1 MKIKKITFINI
12 ILIILVL
19 LIPILSFASTSN
31 IAINSPA
38 CILIDANSGKIIF
51 EKDAKKRMYPASTTK
66 IMTAI
71 LTLENCKLSDVA
83 TVSAYS
89 VSKQSVPYGY
99 VNAKLQPGEKL
110 TIEQL
115 LNVLLIPSANDAAN
129 VLAEHISGSIENFS
143 ILMNQKALELGCTDT
158 HFVNPS
164 GIHDEDHYSTAYDLS
179 LIAKYAM
186 KIETFR
192 EFVCK
197 TSYTL
202 PATDK
207 YPSDDRE
214 FETTNELL
222 RNEDNGET
230 NYYYEFANGIKT
242 GYTEYANNCLVA
254 SAKKDNN
261 ELICVVL
268 GAEDTYSN
276 KSYRAIDCT
285 NLFNYAFENYNEK
298 IFLKTDIIIKQID
311 FEITNHQKTENK
323 TLNIIPE
330 RDLILKTTTNVDEI
344 SPTITINE
352 NISVPI
358 LKGSIVGKIEYNIDN
373 ETYNINL
380 IAQNDILNSASIE
393 YIFNI
398 LLVILLILVLCT
410 IIGLRKKKNTR
421 KQQDSFD
428 YKNL

>member
-1 MKIKKITFINI
+1 MKIKKIIFINI

-143 ILMNQKALELGCTDT
+143 ILMNKKALELGCTDT

-222 RNEDNGET
+222 QNEDNGET

-298 IFLKTDIIIKQID
+298 FFLKTDIIIKQID